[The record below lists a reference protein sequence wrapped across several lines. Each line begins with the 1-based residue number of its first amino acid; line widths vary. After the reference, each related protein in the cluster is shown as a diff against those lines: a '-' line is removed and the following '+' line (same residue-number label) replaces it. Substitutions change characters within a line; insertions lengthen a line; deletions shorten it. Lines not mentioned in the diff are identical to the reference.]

1 MTAGAAEPAR
11 AAGARGSPGRR
22 AVSPW
27 NPANAVTASRF
38 LTLPLLWW
46 AVDHGHH
53 QWATLFILVCGL
65 LDKLDGLVARIFDC
79 RSAFGELFD
88 AITDGVC
95 YGFGLILV
103 AAYGWAP
110 AVPVGFVI
118 GLGAVNSGLRLVYIR
133 RAGRAVNYKSYAME
147 RIVAYTGYL
156 IGFATGGME
165 VALFYWAFVPIM
177 IVTVLHDAKRML
189 IDPVPAPSPG
199 PADPAAPPPS
209 GARAERRGKRPAAPG
224 VAAGAQR

>member
-1 MTAGAAEPAR
+1 MEAASGTR
-11 AAGARGSPGRR
+11 AADAARRPGTQAA
-22 AVSPW
+22 AVAPRVVSRW

-38 LTLPLLWW
+38 LTLPPLWW
-46 AVDHGHH
+46 AVAHGHH
-53 QWATLFILVCGL
+53 QWATLIIVICGV

-88 AITDGVC
+88 AIADGLC

-110 AVPVGFVI
+110 VIPVAFVI
-118 GLGAVNSGLRLVYIR
+118 GMGLFNTGARLVYIR

-165 VALFYWAFVPIM
+165 VTLFYWAFVPIM
-177 IVTVLHDAKRML
+177 LVIVLHDAKRML
-189 IDPVPAPSPG
+189 IDAVPG
-199 PADPAAPPPS
+199 AA
-209 GARAERRGKRPAAPG
+209 A
-224 VAAGAQR
+224 

>member
-1 MTAGAAEPAR
+1 MVTAAVEPAQATGER
-11 AAGARGSPGRR
+11 SRV
-22 AVSPW
+22 VSRW

-38 LTLPLLWW
+38 LCLPPLWW
-46 AVDHGHH
+46 AVAHGYH
-53 QWATLFILVCGL
+53 QHATLFIVICGL
-65 LDKLDGLVARIFDC
+65 LDKLDGLVAKLFHC

-110 AVPVGFVI
+110 LVPVCFII
-118 GLGAVNSGLRLVYIR
+118 GLGLINTALRLAYIR

-156 IGFATGGME
+156 IGFATSGME
-165 VALFYWAFVPIM
+165 VRFFYWAFVPLMLI
-177 IVTVLHDAKRML
+177 IVLHDAKRML
-189 IDPVPAPSPG
+189 IDPIAP
-199 PADPAAPPPS
+199 
-209 GARAERRGKRPAAPG
+209 
-224 VAAGAQR
+224 AGAKS